1 MPNKIIFSVDV
12 EKDINQDS
20 FNGVLIGLKNFEN
33 ICDKN
38 NIRQV
43 LFVTGE
49 VLEKFSKI
57 FKRLYKKGWEISSHG
72 YTHKRFDDL
81 SNAEKEKE
89 IQKIVKLYSKFSFK
103 LEGFR
108 APQHSIDKRTLD
120 LLNKYGFKYDSSYTP
135 LNLFQ
140 FLFFPQ

>member
-38 NIRQV
+38 NIRPV

-89 IQKIVKLYSKFSFK
+89 IQKIVKLYSKFSF
-103 LEGFR
+103 
-108 APQHSIDKRTLD
+108 S
-120 LLNKYGFKYDSSYTP
+120 
-135 LNLFQ
+135 
-140 FLFFPQ
+140 FLY